1 MTIIVTKPELNIRD
15 ELSRLDKPS
24 GIAGEALLR
33 ANTPQEQF
41 NLIGAGRKNRI
52 INGNFDIWQRGT
64 SFTNNTITKYTADR
78 WQVYGASTSTLDI
91 TRQSFAAGQTD
102 VDGNPKYF
110 IRLDNT
116 PDADITWIELF
127 QRIED
132 VTYFSNITVT
142 LSFWIKANRN
152 ISGNDFF
159 AFIQNFGS
167 GGSTS
172 VNTSSS
178 TFNIS
183 TYWEKKTLTVN
194 LPSISGKTVGSSSYL
209 EVHLLQNS
217 GVTAD
222 TYYDIAQV
230 QFETGSVATPFEHR
244 LYGQEL
250 ALCQRYYYKSDSGY
264 RQAGQSYAT
273 NNSVDGMRVP
283 YNFPV
288 TMRANPTTSIS
299 GGTDGG
305 SSSSIEII
313 NDSEDFAI
321 INLRS
326 TNSSTSVWWQGATIT
341 ADAEL

>member
-1 MTIIVTKPELNIRD
+1 MSTLATNAITDAAGGNTATIN
-15 ELSRLDKPS
+15 SF
-24 GIAGEALLR
+24 
-33 ANTPQEQF
+33 TPTVS
-41 NLIGAGRKNRI
+41 NMAGRNHI

-64 SFTNNTITKYTADR
+64 SFTNNTVTQYTADR
-78 WQVYGASTSTLDI
+78 WQVYGAGTSTLDI

-102 VDGNPKYF
+102 VEGNPKYF

-116 PDADITWIELF
+116 PDADVTWMELF

-142 LSFWIKANRN
+142 LSFWIKANRS

-159 AFIQNFGS
+159 IFTQNFGS

-183 TYWEKKTLTVN
+183 TSWEKKTLTVN

-209 EVHLLQNS
+209 EVHLVQNS

-230 QFETGSVATPFEHR
+230 QFETGSVATPFER
-244 LYGQEL
+244 RQYGQEL
-250 ALCQRYYYKSDSGY
+250 ALCERYYQKTVGFNTATGNDTLSSG
-264 RQAGQSYAT
+264 AAIMFKT
-273 NNSVDGMRVP
+273 E
-283 YNFPV
+283 
-288 TMRANPTTSIS
+288 MRASPTPSLTAPLQI
-299 GGTDGG
+299 TKV
-305 SSSSIEII
+305 
-313 NDSEDFAI
+313 NAADFAQSSASVAI
-321 INLRS
+321 AGSGTRVNTIAINLNFANFTGLPTDS
-326 TNSSTSVWWQGATIT
+326 CLPVIITGGAIT
-341 ADAEL
+341 LSAEL